1 MLLNILLVPHFIP
14 TSTPILPDP
23 PRQEVVLFVGYPCL
37 GKSTIY
43 RRHFQPVGYTHIN
56 QDTLKTR
63 DKCVK
68 VLKEA
73 LQAGQSCTIGKDLLF
88 LYLLFSLFTSLEDN
102 TNRNAMT
109 RKFYV
114 DVCKDAKVPIR

>member
-1 MLLNILLVPHFIP
+1 MLLNIFLVPHFIP

-73 LQAGQSCTIGKDLLF
+73 LQAGQSCIIGKIF
-88 LYLLFSLFTSLEDN
+88 SSFICYFCYLPLWKT
-102 TNRNAMT
+102 T
-109 RKFYV
+109 
-114 DVCKDAKVPIR
+114 PIVMP